1 LHTNILVR
9 TYYCSY
15 CSGEVI
21 VVGLLENH
29 ESDGTVNDIYVE
41 GVIKIYLLK
50 TLRKNLSKWVC
61 MLEFQ
66 YADCD

>member
-1 LHTNILVR
+1 M
-9 TYYCSY
+9 
-15 CSGEVI
+15 
-21 VVGLLENH
+21 VGLLENH